1 MWFNDFRPINSP
13 GVRPRVRSVVSWVDP
28 ISVVITLL
36 WVRDIWLNV
45 NKNFSVTIG
54 AFTVDLSLVQEEQ
67 WHVRVVDVNWVIM
80 VFNLAIPNFAV
91 DIILSNDGSW
101 WSIVEALT
109 CSGSMNKLVVE
120 AVLFNLDFVGTS
132 L

>member
-28 ISVVITLL
+28 VSVVITLQ

-80 VFNLAIPNFAV
+80 VFDFAV

-101 WSIVEALT
+101 WSRHPHVDEHQ
-109 CSGSMNKLVVE
+109 
-120 AVLFNLDFVGTS
+120 
-132 L
+132 